1 MAEAAYDIDEER
13 HESAAQKWG
22 REISAAKKML
32 KRFHEQGDR
41 VVSRFLDD
49 RRNEVQYISDDYNSY
64 KLNFFHSNI
73 TTIRSM
79 LFGRV
84 PKVDVSRRHA
94 DSDDDQARVASEILN
109 RMLNNSVED
118 PGEGI
123 QPVLR
128 NALDDRLIPGLGTA
142 RVRYEYEPRMET
154 IINEEGEEQ
163 QVEVGIEWESAPI
176 DYVHW
181 RDFLWSWTRVWGD
194 LRWMAFRSYFDKK
207 AMAARFGEEIADQ
220 AQYKRREVNT
230 GGNDENPNLA
240 SATEEAE
247 VWEIWCESPN
257 KVYWW
262 TSGVE
267 TLCDEQED
275 PLELDGFYPAPQP
288 MAANVTTS
296 LFVPKPD
303 YCMAQDL
310 YNEIDTLESRI
321 GNITRAVKV
330 VGVYDKNIGE
340 LQRMLK
346 EGHESD
352 LIPVENWAM
361 LAEKGGLKGVVDWY
375 PVENVVGVL
384 SHLVELRN
392 DSIQLLHEITGLSDI
407 MRGSTDQYTSAAS
420 DKLKAKF
427 GSVRIQAF
435 QDMFAIFA
443 SDLMRLKA
451 EVISK
456 HFDPEQIV
464 LQSNIMYTPD
474 ADMVGPAIELIKD
487 PDFLHWRIEVRP
499 ESVAMVDFAQLK
511 AERTEYLNGL
521 SMFLQSGTSL
531 IKEAPEAG
539 PVLMQLLKWGLAGF
553 KGSNEIEGVIDKALE
568 QLMKAQSAPQEEQPD
583 PEMQQAQMEMQMEQQ
598 SAQAKMQEE
607 QLKHQNKLE
616 EIQTKH
622 ATDMQRMQE
631 DFKQDMQKIIM
642 TGSINMEEEVAQGE
656 AAIGQAQAEGQID
669 LAVEEGKEAI
679 RSYGELMRKDISDE

>member
-1 MAEAAYDIDEER
+1 MAEAAYDID
-13 HESAAQKWG
+13 SARKEAPAQKWA
-22 REISAAKKML
+22 REIKAAKKML
-32 KRFHEQGDR
+32 HRFHSQGDR

-49 RRNEVQYISDDYNSY
+49 RRNEGQYISDDYNSY

-79 LFGRV
+79 LFGST
-84 PKVDVSRRHA
+84 PKVDVSRRYT

-109 RMLNNSVED
+109 RMLNTSVAD
-118 PGEGI
+118 PSEGI
-123 QPVLR
+123 QSVLR

-154 IINEEGEEQ
+154 VINEEGEEEE
-163 QVEVGIEWESAPI
+163 VEVGIEWESAPV

-194 LRWMAFRSYFDKK
+194 LRWMAFRSYFDKQ
-207 AMAARFGEEIADQ
+207 AMAVRFGEEIADQ
-220 AQYKRREVNT
+220 AQYKRREVNSE
-230 GGNDENPNLA
+230 GGDG
-240 SATEEAE
+240 
-247 VWEIWCESPN
+247 ID
-257 KVYWW
+257 
-262 TSGVE
+262 

-340 LQRMLK
+340 IQRMLK
-346 EGHESD
+346 EGAESD
-352 LIPVENWAM
+352 LIPVDNWAM

-384 SHLVELRN
+384 GQLVELRN

-407 MRGSTDQYTSAAS
+407 MRGSSSQYTAAAS

-443 SDLMRLKA
+443 SDLLRLKA

-464 LQSNIMYTPD
+464 LQSNIMLTPD
-474 ADMVGPAIELIKD
+474 ADMAGPAIELIKS
-487 PDFLHWRIEVRP
+487 PDFLHWRVEVRP

-511 AERTEYLNGL
+511 AERTEYMNGL

-539 PVLMQLLKWGLAGF
+539 PVLLQLLKWGLAGF
-553 KGSNEIEGVIDKALE
+553 KGSSEIEGVIDKALE

-583 PEMQQAQMEMQMEQQ
+583 PAAQQAQMEMQMEQQ

-616 EIQTKH
+616 EIQAKH

-642 TGSINMEEEVAQGE
+642 TGSVNMQEEVAQGE

-679 RSYGELMRKDISDE
+679 RSYGELMRKDIDDE

>member
-1 MAEAAYDIDEER
+1 MAETAYDMSTARSEGPG
-13 HESAAQKWG
+13 QKWA
-22 REISAAKKML
+22 REIGAAKKML
-32 KRFHEQGDR
+32 HRFHGQGER
-41 VVSRFLDD
+41 TLSRFLDD
-49 RRNEVQYISDDYNSY
+49 RRNEGQFISDDFNSY

-79 LFGRV
+79 LFGRT
-84 PKVDVSRRHA
+84 PKVDVSRRYA
-94 DSDDDQARVASEILN
+94 DADDDQARVAAEILN
-109 RMLNNSVED
+109 RILNNSVED
-118 PGEGI
+118 PAEGV
-123 QPVLR
+123 QAALR

-142 RVRYEYEPRMET
+142 RVRYEYEPQIEVV
-154 IINEEGEEQ
+154 INEEGEEEEL
-163 QVEVGIEWESAPI
+163 EVGIEWERASV

-194 LRWMAFRSYFDKK
+194 LRWMAFRSYFDKD
-207 AMAARFGEEIADQ
+207 AMTSRFGKEIAEQ
-220 AQYKRREVNT
+220 AQYQRREVNNE
-230 GGNDENPNLA
+230 GGDDTNLA

-247 VWEIWCESPN
+247 VWEIWCESEN

-262 TSGVE
+262 TSGID

-330 VGVYDKNIGE
+330 VGIYDKNIGE
-340 LQRMLK
+340 VQRMLK
-346 EGHESD
+346 EGSEND
-352 LIPVENWAM
+352 LIPVDNWAM

-384 SHLVELRN
+384 GQLVELRN
-392 DSIQLLHEITGLSDI
+392 DSIRLLHEITGLSDI
-407 MRGSTDQYTSAAS
+407 MRGASDQYSAAAS

-435 QDMFAIFA
+435 QDMFALFA
-443 SDLMRLKA
+443 SDILRLKA

-456 HFDPEQIV
+456 HFDPEQIA
-464 LQSNIMYTPD
+464 LQSNMLHSAD
-474 ADMVGPAIELIKD
+474 ADMVGPAIELIKS
-487 PDFLHWRIEVRP
+487 PDFLQWRIEVRP

-553 KGSNEIEGVIDKALE
+553 KGSGEIEGVIDKALE

-583 PEMQQAQMEMQMEQQ
+583 PAMQQAQMEMQMEQQ

-679 RSYGELMRKDISDE
+679 RSYGELMRGGADDE